1 MENMNE
7 IRHHVR
13 AIEQTRKIT
22 NAMYLVSTARMRK
35 YMVHINYN
43 RKYFKRVRLTVQD
56 ILNKSKDI
64 QHPYLDVRGD
74 KSAVFIVI
82 AGDKGMCGAY
92 NVNVLEFALKK
103 IQERAERYVI
113 TVGTV
118 ASAYFRRKGIEPDI
132 EVLDIAQDP
141 SLFNAR
147 KLTEDILQIYDQNLT
162 DEVFVIYTAFFS
174 TARQE
179 PKEIRL
185 LPLNLRD
192 FEYLDTADDTSDI
205 LYEPSPQEAFTMLV
219 PQYCIGIIFGALVQ
233 SYASEQSAR
242 MTAMESATRNA
253 DEILQKLKV
262 RFNRARQ
269 AAITQE
275 ISEIA
280 GAAQVLRAEEAG
292 E

>member
-1 MENMNE
+1 MEKMNE

-35 YMVHINYN
+35 YMVHISYN
-43 RKYFKRVRLTVQD
+43 RKYFKRVRSTVQD

-64 QHPYLDVRGD
+64 HHPYIDLRGD

-92 NVNVLEFALKK
+92 NANVLELAYKK
-103 IQERAERYVI
+103 ILERAHRHVI

-118 ASAYFRRKGIEPDI
+118 ASTYFRRKGIEPDI

-162 DEVFVIYTAFFS
+162 DEVFVIYTAFYS
-174 TARQE
+174 SSRQE

-192 FEYLDTADDTSDI
+192 FEYLDSAEDVSDI
-205 LYEPSPQEAFTMLV
+205 LYEPSPQETFTLLV
-219 PQYCIGIIFGALVQ
+219 PQYCVGIIFGALVQ

-242 MTAMESATRNA
+242 MIAMESATRNA
-253 DEILQKLKV
+253 DEMLQKLKV

-280 GAAQVLRAEEAG
+280 SAAESLRSAESG